1 MATDCISSLFS
12 HPVGSGVFLL
22 MTGKQ
27 FFDWQTSGGTDD
39 VMRLVDCLERAD
51 VPWCCIGGVA
61 VNHWAEQQMV
71 TRDVDLVIAL
81 DAVEKAVR
89 QLEQVGFTSER
100 FPWSVN
106 LKGRSAVT
114 VQLSTEEFYRDFP
127 GRSVPADVHGIL
139 MRVASLEDTLAG
151 KMKAWAEP
159 TRRQSKQAKD
169 FTDIVRLVEAHPE
182 LWPKL
187 TPALQPLVKQPS

>member
-1 MATDCISSLFS
+1 
-12 HPVGSGVFLL
+12 

-61 VNHWAEQQMV
+61 VNHWAAEQMV

-81 DAVEKAVR
+81 DAVEKAV
-89 QLEQVGFTSER
+89 QLLEQAGFISER
-100 FPWSVN
+100 CPWSVS

-114 VQLSTEEFYRDFP
+114 VQLSTEDFSRDFP
-127 GRSVPADVHGIL
+127 GRAVPADVHGIL

-187 TPALQPLVKQPS
+187 SPALQPLVKQPIERPAKPNAASSSS